1 MNEHIIEY
9 LRKIEGLKDGVKAYA
24 YMQDK
29 WIEIAISDYDF
40 YSENED
46 LKNLKKEI
54 INGLKEK
61 YSTKVVFVY
70 RAYNDAA
77 FKLLKNKEIIK

>member
-1 MNEHIIEY
+1 MNEIVIEY

-24 YMQDK
+24 YNQDN
-29 WIEIAISDYDF
+29 WLEVAISDYDF
-40 YSENED
+40 YRD
-46 LKNLKKEI
+46 DINLKSIESEFRNDFSK
-54 INGLKEK
+54 K
-61 YSTKVVFVY
+61 YNTKVIFVY

>member
-9 LRKIEGLKDGVKAYA
+9 IRKIEELKDGVKTYA
-24 YMQDK
+24 YNQDN
-29 WIEIAISDYDF
+29 WLEVAISDYDF
-40 YSENED
+40 YRD
-46 LKNLKKEI
+46 DINLKSIESEFR
-54 INGLKEK
+54 NDFFQK
-61 YSTKVVFVY
+61 YNTKVIFVY

>member
-24 YMQDK
+24 YNQDN
-29 WIEIAISDYDF
+29 WLEVAISDYDF
-40 YSENED
+40 YRD
-46 LKNLKKEI
+46 DINLKAIESEFR
-54 INGLKEK
+54 NDFSPK
-61 YSTKVVFVY
+61 YNTKVIFVY

>member
-9 LRKIEGLKDGVKAYA
+9 LRKIEGLKDGIKAYA
-24 YMQDK
+24 YNQEN
-29 WIEIAISDYDF
+29 WLEVAISDYDF
-40 YSENED
+40 YRD
-46 LKNLKKEI
+46 DINLKSIESEFR
-54 INGLKEK
+54 NNFFQK
-61 YSTKVVFVY
+61 YNTKVIFVY

>member
-24 YMQDK
+24 YNQDN
-29 WIEIAISDYDF
+29 WLEVAISDYDF
-40 YSENED
+40 YRD
-46 LKNLKKEI
+46 DINLKSIESEFR
-54 INGLKEK
+54 NDFSQK
-61 YSTKVVFVY
+61 YNTKVIFVY

-77 FKLLKNKEIIK
+77 FKLLKNKEVIK

>member
-9 LRKIEGLKDGVKAYA
+9 IRKIEGLNDGVKAYA
-24 YMQDK
+24 YNQDN
-29 WIEIAISDYDF
+29 WLEVAISDYDF
-40 YSENED
+40 YRD
-46 LKNLKKEI
+46 DINLKSIESEFR
-54 INGLKEK
+54 NDFYQK
-61 YSTKVVFVY
+61 YSTKVIFVY

>member
-24 YMQDK
+24 YNQDN
-29 WIEIAISDYDF
+29 WLEVAISDYDF
-40 YSENED
+40 YRD
-46 LKNLKKEI
+46 DINLKSIESELRNDFSQKH
-54 INGLKEK
+54 N
-61 YSTKVVFVY
+61 TKVIFVY
-70 RAYNDAA
+70 RSYNDAS